1 MANKADKPIVIKV
14 GSSSLT
20 TNKGQLDLANLKKL
34 AAEISQLVKAGQ
46 KVVIVTSGA
55 IASGAQHLRLGQPK
69 TIAEKQAAAAVG
81 QSRLMRQYEKAFE
94 KYHIPVAQIL
104 LSRDV
109 ITNEERK
116 VNAQNCFATLL
127 KEGVIPIVNENDTVA
142 IEEIKFG
149 DNDTLAALTA
159 GLIGAHILII
169 LTDVDGFY
177 MKDEK
182 GNSYLVPEIIEIDTK
197 VTAAA
202 GNSSSNVGTGG
213 MQTKLQAAQ
222 ICQKAGI
229 TMAIIHGRKKGL
241 IKKVLAGEKA
251 GTVFRPR

>member
-1 MANKADKPIVIKV
+1 MATRAFNKIIIKV

-20 TNKGQLDLANLKKL
+20 TADGKLDLANLKRI
-34 AAEISQLVKAGQ
+34 AQDVSQLVKAGQ

-55 IASGAQHLRLGQPK
+55 IASGAQHLKIGQPK

-94 KYHIPVAQIL
+94 KYHLPVAQIL

-109 ITNEERK
+109 FINEERK
-116 VNAQNCFATLL
+116 ANAQNCFETLL
-127 KEGVIPIVNENDTVA
+127 KEKVVPIVNENDTVA

-149 DNDTLAALTA
+149 DNDTLAAMTA
-159 GLIGAHILII
+159 SLIGAKLLII

-177 MKDEK
+177 LKDEAGK
-182 GNSYLVPEIIEIDTK
+182 PYLVPEIVEIDTK

-202 GNSSSNVGTGG
+202 GNAGSNVGTGG

-229 TMAIIHGRKKGL
+229 TMAIIHGRKKCL
-241 IKKVLAGEKA
+241 IKKVVTGEKA
-251 GTVFRPR
+251 GTLFKPL